1 MIRLLVLLIIILPCA
16 DASLGVSPDSLTFDG
31 KKLLQKS
38 ITVMNPSEEPLFF
51 KVNSD
56 NSGLSFSPGQG
67 VIQPKDKTKVI
78 VNYFSNKS
86 LSEESLIY
94 VMEQN
99 NDENSNLVIGA
110 AVKAIIKGEEK
121 TMKNS
126 ANSVYI
132 PKNEIKK
139 GKFQLNPI
147 GLMITCSVVLVGL
160 GVYLIRDLSTDN
172 DNFPI

>member
-1 MIRLLVLLIIILPCA
+1 MIRLLVLLIILLPYA
-16 DASLGVSPDSLTFDG
+16 DASLGVSPDSLTFDA
-31 KKLLQKS
+31 KKFPPVQKS

-56 NSGLSFSPGQG
+56 NGAFSFSPGQG
-67 VIQPKDKTKVI
+67 VIQPKDKAKVM
-78 VNYFSNKS
+78 VNYVSNKS

-99 NDENSNLVIGA
+99 NEDNSNIVIGA
-110 AVKAIIKGEEK
+110 AVKAIIKGNEK
-121 TMKNS
+121 TVKKE

-147 GLMITCSVVLVGL
+147 GLLITCSVVLLGL
-160 GVYLIRDLSTDN
+160 GVYLIRDLRR
-172 DNFPI
+172 

>member
-1 MIRLLVLLIIILPCA
+1 MIRLLVLLIIILPLA

-31 KKLLQKS
+31 KNLLQKS
-38 ITVMNPSEEPLFF
+38 ITVMNPSEETLFF

-56 NSGLSFSPGQG
+56 NSGLSFSPIQG

-132 PKNEIKK
+132 PQTIKK
-139 GKFQLNPI
+139 GKFQLNPV

-160 GVYLIRDLSTDN
+160 GVYLIRDLRR
-172 DNFPI
+172 